1 MKKIPKKYM
10 FQGSYEGGGWR
21 KISPIG
27 TEINNKALEE
37 LECPCCG
44 SKDLR
49 VGDYGD
55 GWLLEEYQ
63 IVCDNCDWQ
72 PPTER
77 LSDYGEATCPFRMW
91 LEAWYLLGKPKN
103 RINEDLTLEFY
114 PEGEWREAERRELED
129 ERKAD

>member
-10 FQGSYEGGGWR
+10 FVGSYNGGAVR
-21 KISPIG
+21 IPSPIG
-27 TEINNKALEE
+27 QELYGKKLEE

-44 SKDLR
+44 HKDLEVR
-49 VGDYGD
+49 DYGD

-63 IVCDNCDWQ
+63 VVCDNCDWQ

-77 LSDYGEATCPFRMW
+77 LSDYGEATCPFREW
-91 LEAWYLLGKPKN
+91 LEAWYLLGKPKS

-114 PEGEWREAERRELED
+114 PEGEFREAIKREMLEG
-129 ERKAD
+129 KK